1 MPKSIVEIYA
11 MRIMGQTPPTT
22 PATAVSS
29 GMREGSGEQG
39 TGDRIARWNI
49 IIVVVVITIAIA
61 IAIAMDICINLY
73 ANLIGCH

>member
-11 MRIMGQTPPTT
+11 MRIMGQTRPTT

-29 GMREGSGEQG
+29 GMREGSREREK
-39 TGDRIARWNI
+39 GDRIARWNI
-49 IIVVVVITIAIA
+49 IIVVV

>member
-29 GMREGSGEQG
+29 GMREGSREQG

-61 IAIAMDICINLY
+61 MDICINLY